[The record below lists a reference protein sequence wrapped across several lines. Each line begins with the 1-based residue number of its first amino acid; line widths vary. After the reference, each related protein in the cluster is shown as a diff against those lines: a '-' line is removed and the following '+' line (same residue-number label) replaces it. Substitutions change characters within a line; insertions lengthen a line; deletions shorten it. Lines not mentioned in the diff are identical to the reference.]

1 MFRYSIPIRWVALA
15 LFGLLSLG
23 SDALHLLH
31 GGKECCHGRHCHTT
45 TVQDSQEHAHSG
57 CAAHSGCCSHQ
68 AKKSDS
74 APAGESLG
82 ATVSSHTDCPVCR
95 LLAMAIPP
103 IESELNLLS
112 QPNISRVEIPLVS
125 QWFGETLR
133 LSLARGPPA
142 RMA

>member
-1 MFRYSIPIRWVALA
+1 MFRYSTPIRSLALG

-31 GGKECCHGRHCHTT
+31 GGKECCHGRFCHSRTAHN
-45 TVQDSQEHAHSG
+45 SQEHVHSG
-57 CAAHSGCCSHQ
+57 CASHSGCCSHS
-68 AKKSDS
+68 AKKPDQSQ
-74 APAGESLG
+74 ANENFKA
-82 ATVSSHTDCPVCR
+82 AVSSQVDCPVCR
-95 LLAMAIPP
+95 LLAMAYQP

-142 RMA
+142 RTV

>member
-1 MFRYSIPIRWVALA
+1 MFRYSTPIRWLALG

-31 GGKECCHGRHCHTT
+31 GGKECCHGRHCHATSA
-45 TVQDSQEHAHSG
+45 QASQVHS
-57 CAAHSGCCSHQ
+57 HSGCCSHQ
-68 AKKSDS
+68 AHKCKA
-74 APAGESLG
+74 APAEESVT
-82 ATVSSHTDCPVCR
+82 ATVGAQADCPVCR
-95 LLAMAIPP
+95 LLAMAIQP
-103 IESELNLLS
+103 IESEFNLLS

-133 LSLARGPPA
+133 LAAARGPPV